1 MSIEV
6 ESKAKVSS
14 QTGIDAD
21 KIGTVRLQLDKL
33 LTEGIL
39 IQLDVK
45 GESMFSRMAEWG
57 EIGIEVGDIR
67 SVRMTRGRK
76 YLIADERIKNLR
88 TVTTRMRQWLEK
100 MTNDITGFRPY
111 RYLFY
116 KRYPEWK
123 EKWEV
128 LTGDFERA
136 KQDILD
142 NYEVDIESLKLDFQ
156 EIALN
161 SWKSIRS
168 CGYEE
173 VTCDGFK
180 FTDFESFSEHMVSSV
195 IASVPTKSLIE
206 STLKADYFVS
216 ILKGRDQIEAEAVKS
231 EKHKAEI
238 EIIKAN
244 EKAKVHEAFAQERLL
259 TEDLRHKQEMNSLLE
274 QEKNAQIDAMIQAE
288 ASHIREQF
296 AETVAPIEEVFSQ
309 VRKEMA
315 EICIDAIESIKK
327 NGHVRG
333 RTADKLHGLVE
344 FYNMTSIQDDP
355 KLLLKLQELKKVIG
369 AVGGV
374 TKKKEKAA
382 RTPEQVISALNDVVD
397 LKNTIREDLAQVP
410 SRFSFVE

>member
-1 MSIEV
+1 MTVLV
-6 ESKAKVSS
+6 ESKAKVAS

-57 EIGIEVGDIR
+57 EIGIEIGDIR
-67 SVRMTRGRK
+67 SARMTRGRK

-88 TVTTRMRQWLEK
+88 TVTTRMRQWLDK

-123 EKWEV
+123 EKWQI
-128 LTGDFERA
+128 LTSDFERA

-142 NYEVDIESLKLDFQ
+142 HYEDDIEDLRTDFLQ
-156 EIALN
+156 IAEN
-161 SWKSIRS
+161 SWKSIKS

-180 FTDFESFSEHMVSSV
+180 FTDFEAFSEHMVSSV
-195 IASVPTKSLIE
+195 IASVPTKSQIE

-238 EIIKAN
+238 EVIKAKQ
-244 EKAKVHEAFAQERLL
+244 KAEVDEAYAQERLL
-259 TEDLRHKQEMNSLLE
+259 TEELRHKQEMNSLAE
-274 QEKNAQIDAMIQAE
+274 QEKNAQIEAMIQAE

-315 EICIDAIESIKK
+315 EICFDAIESIKK

-344 FYNMTSIQDDP
+344 FYNMTSIQEDP

-369 AVGGV
+369 VVGGA
-374 TKKKEKAA
+374 KKKEKAA
-382 RTPEQVISALNDVVD
+382 RTPEEVIAALKDVVD
-397 LKNTIREDLAQVP
+397 LKNTIREDLNEVP
-410 SRFSFVE
+410 SRFSFVD